1 MQNAYNNY
9 IKRQKQNATV
19 NFKEKVANSLNG
31 KALNTTTN
39 KVNKTPMGYGVT
51 TQNGGVAKLANPITT
66 PPVEHKATVTQSAG
80 SPKPVQLVEHKATLN
95 QNAGAP
101 RPVKSDSNA
110 VQPTTQPINQVTTQ
124 NVPQTTTQ
132 APVATPEGVAPATGE
147 GAVGMM
153 SQADINGVFNGQQTN
168 TITSEDKAIVD
179 ELAKDPNIIGRAYS
193 SKKTPQ
199 QMAQELLET
208 QKEQLQK
215 DWEQKQKE
223 LEEQKN
229 QLQSSYDQ
237 SVKDAENAYN
247 ESVDDLNEQ
256 RYKQREE
263 MNVSAVQRGIQYSP
277 QQLGLENVANI
288 NHNKNLAQASK
299 TRNELLNKLQI
310 ELGNAMANV
319 NLGFQDSVNK
329 YNSAVT
335 NLYADYQNKL
345 MDWAYNDEQTEEER
359 KWQEEQ
365 AEADRKFQQQ
375 MQDAQ
380 NKWQSGENALDRKN
394 SRSGGGYSGYS
405 YGGSRSYSAYKPY
418 SSSGSSYSARSMAE
432 LEDGLVNGDEDY
444 ENAYLKTFKDAS
456 ETIMDELNIG
466 TLHDVETKAEI
477 YKEQFDGEINYLK
490 SIGASQKVIDE
501 VEATRDVALT
511 NLYKK
516 SYARSTNTPYQEGDT
531 VYKPST
537 PVRQSYID
545 KTKSENGKRQYEYV
559 KKNLTDNKGLPK
571 KGNTET
577 WFKAVND
584 RNALDIHNKI
594 MSGAKTKTTTSKTK
608 TLATS
613 PLRDSSL
620 RQELKTTKT
629 KSNSNKSETKSKI
642 AKNLSKAK
650 TNAQKNTTKSTTA
663 KTKQNVVKSVNN
675 AKKNTAKAKT
685 NVKKNVAK
693 SVNNAKKN
701 SFSKTF
707 SKLKKNISKS
717 LKKLFK

>member
-9 IKRQKQNATV
+9 IKRQKQNATG
-19 NFKEKVANSLNG
+19 NFKEKVANSLSG

-51 TQNGGVAKLANPITT
+51 TQNGGVAKPTNPITT
-66 PPVEHKATVTQSAG
+66 PPVEHKATVTQS
-80 SPKPVQLVEHKATLN
+80 VN
-95 QNAGAP
+95 AP
-101 RPVKSDSNA
+101 RPVQSDSNA
-110 VQPTTQPINQVTTQ
+110 VQPTTQPINQITTQ

-132 APVATPEGVAPATGE
+132 APVATPDGVVPATGE

-153 SQADINGVFNGQQTN
+153 SQTDINSAFNGQQTN

-179 ELAKDPNIIGRAYS
+179 ELAKDPNIIGRAYA

-432 LEDGLVNGDEDY
+432 LEEGLTSGDEDY
-444 ENAYLKTFKDAS
+444 ENSYLATFKEQSTSLYNALDS
-456 ETIMDELNIG
+456 G
-466 TLHDVETKAEI
+466 TLSHVEDKASV
-477 YKEQFDGEINYLK
+477 YREQFDGEINYLK
-490 SIGASQKVIDE
+490 AIGASQKVIDE

-511 NLYKK
+511 RLYDKA
-516 SYARSTNTPYQEGDT
+516 YARSTNTPYQIGDT

-537 PVRQSYID
+537 PVKQEYID
-545 KTKSENGKRQYEYV
+545 KTKAENGKRKYDYV
-559 KKNLTDNKGLPK
+559 KKNLSDNKGLPK
-571 KGNTET
+571 KGNTDT

-594 MSGAKTKTTTSKTK
+594 MSGSKTKTTTSKTK
-608 TLATS
+608 AQPTS
-613 PLRDSSL
+613 PLRTPIKGGL
-620 RQELKTTKT
+620 RQELRTTT
-629 KSNSNKSETKSKI
+629 TTTNKTKSKI
-642 AKNLSKAK
+642 AQNLAKSKENAKRNTLKSTKAK
-650 TNAQKNTTKSTTA
+650 TS
-663 KTKQNVVKSVNN
+663 QNVKKSVTN
-675 AKKNTAKAKT
+675 AKKNVANSKT

-693 SVNNAKKN
+693 SINNAKKN

>member
-9 IKRQKQNATV
+9 IKRQKQNATG
-19 NFKEKVANSLNG
+19 NFKEKVANSLSG
-31 KALNTTTN
+31 KKINTTTN
-39 KVNKTPMGYGVT
+39 NVNKTPMGYGVT
-51 TQNGGVAKLANPITT
+51 TQNGGVAKPANPITT
-66 PPVEHKATVTQSAG
+66 PPVKQTTPVTPVTPST
-80 SPKPVQLVEHKATLN
+80 SDSKPVQ
-95 QNAGAP
+95 
-101 RPVKSDSNA
+101 PV
-110 VQPTTQPINQVTTQ
+110 TQPINQTPTQ
-124 NVPQTTTQ
+124 NTPQATTQ
-132 APVATPEGVAPATGE
+132 APVTTPEGVVPATGE

-153 SQADINGVFNGQQTN
+153 SQADINNAFNGQTTN

-179 ELAKDPNIIGRAYS
+179 ELAKDPNIIGRAYA

-208 QKEQLQK
+208 QKAQLQK

-223 LEEQKN
+223 LEEQKK

-237 SVKDAENAYN
+237 SVKDAENSYN
-247 ESVDDLNEQ
+247 ESVDDLNEH

-263 MNVSAVQRGIQYSP
+263 LNISGAQRGIQYSP
-277 QQLGLENVANI
+277 QFLGLENVANI

-345 MDWAYNDEQTEEER
+345 MDWAYNDQQTEDER
-359 KWQEEQ
+359 KWQEQQ

-375 MQDAQ
+375 MQEAQ
-380 NKWQSGENALDRKN
+380 NKWQSGENKLDRKN
-394 SRSGGGYSGYS
+394 GRSGGGYSGYS
-405 YGGSRSYSAYKPY
+405 YGGGRSYSAYKPY
-418 SSSGSSYSARSMAE
+418 SSSSSSYSARSMAE

-456 ETIMDELNIG
+456 DSIMNELNIG
-466 TLHDVETKAEI
+466 TLHDVETKADI
-477 YKEQFDGEINYLK
+477 YREQFDGEINYLK
-490 SIGASQKVIDE
+490 AIGASQKVIDE

-545 KTKSENGKRQYEYV
+545 KTKAENGKII
-559 KKNLTDNKGLPK
+559 D
-571 KGNTET
+571 
-577 WFKAVND
+577 
-584 RNALDIHNKI
+584 
-594 MSGAKTKTTTSKTK
+594 
-608 TLATS
+608 
-613 PLRDSSL
+613 
-620 RQELKTTKT
+620 
-629 KSNSNKSETKSKI
+629 
-642 AKNLSKAK
+642 
-650 TNAQKNTTKSTTA
+650 
-663 KTKQNVVKSVNN
+663 
-675 AKKNTAKAKT
+675 
-685 NVKKNVAK
+685 
-693 SVNNAKKN
+693 
-701 SFSKTF
+701 
-707 SKLKKNISKS
+707 
-717 LKKLFK
+717 

>member
-9 IKRQKQNATV
+9 IKRQKQNATG
-19 NFKEKVANSLNG
+19 NFKEKVANSLSG
-31 KALNTTTN
+31 KKLNTTTN
-39 KVNKTPMGYGVT
+39 NVNKTPMGYGVT
-51 TQNGGVAKLANPITT
+51 TQNGGVAKPTNPITT
-66 PPVEHKATVTQSAG
+66 PPVEHKATVS
-80 SPKPVQLVEHKATLN
+80 
-95 QNAGAP
+95 QNVNAP
-101 RPVKSDSNA
+101 RPVQSDSNA
-110 VQPTTQPINQVTTQ
+110 VQPTTQPINQAPVQ
-124 NVPQTTTQ
+124 NVPQSTTQ
-132 APVATPEGVAPATGE
+132 TPVATPEGVVPATGE

-153 SQADINGVFNGQQTN
+153 SQADINSAFNGQQTN

-179 ELAKDPNIIGRAYS
+179 ELAKDPNIIGRAYA

-345 MDWAYNDEQTEEER
+345 MDWAYNDQQTEDER
-359 KWQEEQ
+359 KWQEQQ

-375 MQDAQ
+375 MQEAQ

-394 SRSGGGYSGYS
+394 NRSGGGYSGYS
-405 YGGSRSYSAYKPY
+405 YGGGRSYSAYKPY
-418 SSSGSSYSARSMAE
+418 SSSGSSYSARSIAE

-456 ETIMDELNIG
+456 ETIIDELNIG
-466 TLHDVETKAEI
+466 TLHDVETKAKI
-477 YKEQFDGEINYLK
+477 YREQFDGEINYLK

-545 KTKSENGKRQYEYV
+545 KTKAENGKRQYEYV

-571 KGNTET
+571 KGNTDT

-594 MSGAKTKTTTSKTK
+594 MSGSKKKTTTTKTTTT
-608 TLATS
+608 
-613 PLRDSSL
+613 RND
-620 RQELKTTKT
+620 
-629 KSNSNKSETKSKI
+629 TKSKI
-642 AKNLSKAK
+642 AKNLAK
-650 TNAQKNTTKSTTA
+650 SGT
-663 KTKQNVVKSVNN
+663 N
-675 AKKNTAKAKT
+675 AKKNVTNAKANAKKNVANAKT

-693 SVNNAKKN
+693 SKVNVKKNVTKSKANVKKNVSNSIKNAKKN

>member
-1 MQNAYNNY
+1 
-9 IKRQKQNATV
+9 
-19 NFKEKVANSLNG
+19 
-31 KALNTTTN
+31 
-39 KVNKTPMGYGVT
+39 MGYGVT
-51 TQNGGVAKLANPITT
+51 TQNGGVAKPTNPITT
-66 PPVEHKATVTQSAG
+66 PPVKQQTYSVKQTTPVT
-80 SPKPVQLVEHKATLN
+80 PVT
-95 QNAGAP
+95 P
-101 RPVKSDSNA
+101 STSDSNA

-124 NVPQTTTQ
+124 NVPQSTTQ
-132 APVATPEGVAPATGE
+132 APVTTPEGVVPATGE

-153 SQADINGVFNGQQTN
+153 SQADINSAFNGQNTN
-168 TITSEDKAIVD
+168 IITSEDKAVVD
-179 ELAKDPNIIGRAYS
+179 ELAKDPIVMSRAYA

-208 QKEQLQK
+208 QKAQLQK

-237 SVKDAENAYN
+237 SVKDAENTYN

-319 NLGFQDSVNK
+319 NLGFQDSVNQ

-335 NLYADYQNKL
+335 NLYSDYQKQM
-345 MDWAYNDEQTEEER
+345 MDWAYNDQQTEEER
-359 KWQEEQ
+359 KWQEQQ

-375 MQDAQ
+375 MQEAQ
-380 NKWQSGENALDRKN
+380 NKWQSSENALDRKN
-394 SRSGGGYSGYS
+394 SRSSSGYSGYS
-405 YGGSRSYSAYKPY
+405 YGGSSRSYSAYKPY
-418 SSSGSSYSARSMAE
+418 SSSSSSYSARSMAE
-432 LEDGLVNGDEDY
+432 LEEGLTSGDEDY

-477 YKEQFDGEINYLK
+477 YKEQFDSEINYLK
-490 SIGASQKVIDE
+490 AIGASQKVIDE

-531 VYKPST
+531 VYKPLT

-545 KTKSENGKRQYEYV
+545 KTKAENGKRQYEYV
-559 KKNLTDNKGLPK
+559 KKNLTDSKGLPK
-571 KGNTET
+571 KGNVDT

-594 MSGAKTKTTTSKTK
+594 MSGSKTKTTTKTTTKKK
-608 TLATS
+608 TATAKQKALATS
-613 PLRDSSL
+613 PLRSGL
-620 RQELKTTKT
+620 RDELRPSITKKTTT
-629 KSNSNKSETKSKI
+629 KKNETKSKV
-642 AKNLSKAK
+642 AKNLTKK
-650 TNAQKNTTKSTTA
+650 TTTNKKTTTKKTTA
-663 KTKQNVVKSVNN
+663 KKQATSPLRSGLRPTLGSTTKKTTT
-675 AKKNTAKAKT
+675 KKTTTKKKT
-685 NVKKNVAK
+685 
-693 SVNNAKKN
+693 
-701 SFSKTF
+701 SFI
-707 SKLKKNISKS
+707 SKLKKSIS
-717 LKKLFK
+717 KLFK

>member
-9 IKRQKQNATV
+9 IKRQKQNATG
-19 NFKEKVANSLNG
+19 NFKEKVANSLSG
-31 KALNTTTN
+31 KKLNTTTN
-39 KVNKTPMGYGVT
+39 NVNKTPMGYGVT
-51 TQNGGVAKLANPITT
+51 TQNGGVAKPTNPITT
-66 PPVEHKATVTQSAG
+66 PPVEHKAIVTQSAG
-80 SPKPVQLVEHKATLN
+80 SPKPVQPVEHKATLN

-110 VQPTTQPINQVTTQ
+110 VQPTTQPINQVATQ

-132 APVATPEGVAPATGE
+132 APVATPEGVVPATGE

-405 YGGSRSYSAYKPY
+405 YGGGRSYSAYKPY

-571 KGNTET
+571 NGNTET

>member
-9 IKRQKQNATV
+9 IKRQKQNATG
-19 NFKEKVANSLNG
+19 NFKEKVVNSLSG
-31 KALNTTTN
+31 KKINTTTN
-39 KVNKTPMGYGVT
+39 NVNKTPMGYGAT
-51 TQNGGVAKLANPITT
+51 TQNGGVAKPTNPITT
-66 PPVEHKATVTQSAG
+66 PP
-80 SPKPVQLVEHKATLN
+80 VEHKATLN

-101 RPVKSDSNA
+101 RPVQSDSKP
-110 VQPTTQPINQVTTQ
+110 VQPTTQPINQVPVQ
-124 NVPQTTTQ
+124 NVPQSTTQ
-132 APVATPEGVAPATGE
+132 APVAIPEGVVPATSE

-153 SQADINGVFNGQQTN
+153 SQADINSAFNGQNTN
-168 TITSEDKAIVD
+168 IITSEDKAIVD
-179 ELAKDPNIIGRAYS
+179 ELAKDPNIIGRAYA

-208 QKEQLQK
+208 QKQQLQK

-345 MDWAYNDEQTEEER
+345 MDWAYNDQQTEDER
-359 KWQEEQ
+359 KWQEQQ

-405 YGGSRSYSAYKPY
+405 YGGGRSYSAYKPY

-432 LEDGLVNGDEDY
+432 LEDGLTSGDEDY
-444 ENAYLKTFKDAS
+444 ENAYLKTFADNS
-456 ETIMDELNIG
+456 SSISDELNIG
-466 TLHDVETKAEI
+466 TLNDVEIKAEI
-477 YKEQFDGEINYLK
+477 YKEQVDGEIAYAK
-490 SIGASQKVIDE
+490 SVGASQRVIDE
-501 VEATRDVALT
+501 MEAVRDETLM
-511 NLYKK
+511 NLYNQ
-516 SYARSTNTPYQEGDT
+516 SYARSTNTPYQLGDT
-531 VYKPST
+531 VYKSTT

-545 KTKSENGKRQYEYV
+545 KTKSENGQRKYNYI
-559 KKNLTDNKGLPK
+559 KNNLFDENTGLPK
-571 KGNTET
+571 NGNTVD
-577 WFKAVND
+577 WFKATND
-584 RNALDIHNKI
+584 RNALDVHNKI
-594 MSGAKTKTTTSKTK
+594 MNSSKN
-608 TLATS
+608 
-613 PLRDSSL
+613 
-620 RQELKTTKT
+620 KTTKT
-629 KSNSNKSETKSKI
+629 NTSKETTKPKTSIKVKVAKATTNKNVKKSVDN
-642 AKNLSKAK
+642 AKKNVSKAK
-650 TNAQKNTTKSTTA
+650 TN
-663 KTKQNVVKSVNN
+663 V
-675 AKKNTAKAKT
+675 KKNVEKAKT
-685 NVKKNVAK
+685 NVKKNVASAK
-693 SVNNAKKN
+693 SNVKKNVANSKSNVKKNVSNSIKNAKKN
-701 SFSKTF
+701 TVKSTLSKFKT
-707 SKLKKNISKS
+707 NISKS

>member
-9 IKRQKQNATV
+9 IKRQKQNATG
-19 NFKEKVANSLNG
+19 NFKEKVANSLSG
-31 KALNTTTN
+31 KKLNTITN
-39 KVNKTPMGYGVT
+39 NVNKTPMGYGVT
-51 TQNGGVAKLANPITT
+51 TQNGGVAKPTNPITT
-66 PPVEHKATVTQSAG
+66 PPVEHKAT
-80 SPKPVQLVEHKATLN
+80 LN
-95 QNAGAP
+95 QNTGAP
-101 RPVKSDSNA
+101 RPVQSDSKP
-110 VQPTTQPINQVTTQ
+110 VQPVTQPINQVTTQ

-132 APVATPEGVAPATGE
+132 APVTTPEGVIPATGE

-153 SQADINGVFNGQQTN
+153 SQTDINSAFNGQQTN

-179 ELAKDPNIIGRAYS
+179 ELAKDPNIIGRAYAS
-193 SKKTPQ
+193 NKTPQ

-345 MDWAYNDEQTEEER
+345 MDWAYNDQQTEDER
-359 KWQEEQ
+359 KWQEQQ

-375 MQDAQ
+375 MQEAQ

-405 YGGSRSYSAYKPY
+405 YGGGRSYSAYKPY
-418 SSSGSSYSARSMAE
+418 SGSGSSYSARSMAE

-466 TLHDVETKAEI
+466 TLHDVETKADI
-477 YKEQFDGEINYLK
+477 YREQFDGEINYLK

-531 VYKPST
+531 VYKPTT

-545 KTKSENGKRQYEYV
+545 KTKAENGKRQYEYV
-559 KKNLTDNKGLPK
+559 KKNLTDKKGLPK
-571 KGNTET
+571 KGNTEI

-594 MSGAKTKTTTSKTK
+594 MSGSKTKTTTKNKTAIAK
-608 TLATS
+608 QKALATS
-613 PLRDSSL
+613 PLRGGL
-620 RQELKTTKT
+620 RDELRPSITKKTTT
-629 KSNSNKSETKSKI
+629 KKSETKSKV
-642 AKNLSKAK
+642 AKNLTKK
-650 TNAQKNTTKSTTA
+650 TTTNNKTTA
-663 KTKQNVVKSVNN
+663 KNAT
-675 AKKNTAKAKT
+675 AKKQATSPLRSGLRPTLGSAPKKT
-685 NVKKNVAK
+685 TTKKTTT
-693 SVNNAKKN
+693 KKKT
-701 SFSKTF
+701 SFL
-707 SKLKKNISKS
+707 SKLKKSIS
-717 LKKLFK
+717 KLFK

>member
-9 IKRQKQNATV
+9 IKRQKQNATG
-19 NFKEKVANSLNG
+19 NFKEKVANSLSG
-31 KALNTTTN
+31 KKINTTTN
-39 KVNKTPMGYGVT
+39 NVNKTPMGYGVT
-51 TQNGGVAKLANPITT
+51 TQNGGVAKTTNPITT
-66 PPVEHKATVTQSAG
+66 PPVKQTTPVTPVTPST
-80 SPKPVQLVEHKATLN
+80 SDSKPVQ
-95 QNAGAP
+95 
-101 RPVKSDSNA
+101 PV
-110 VQPTTQPINQVTTQ
+110 TQPINQTPVQ
-124 NVPQTTTQ
+124 NVPQATTQ
-132 APVATPEGVAPATGE
+132 TPVATPEGVVPANTE

-153 SQADINGVFNGQQTN
+153 SQADINNAFNGQTTN

-179 ELAKDPNIIGRAYS
+179 ELAKDPNIIGRAYA

-208 QKEQLQK
+208 QKAQLQK

-223 LEEQKN
+223 LEEQKK

-237 SVKDAENAYN
+237 SVKDAENSYN
-247 ESVDDLNEQ
+247 ESVDDLNEH

-263 MNVSAVQRGIQYSP
+263 LNISGAQRGIQYSP
-277 QQLGLENVANI
+277 QFLGLENVANI

-319 NLGFQDSVNK
+319 NLGFQNSVNQ

-335 NLYADYQNKL
+335 NLYADYQKQM
-345 MDWAYNDEQTEEER
+345 MDWAYNDQQIADER
-359 KWQEEQ
+359 AWQEKQ

-375 MQDAQ
+375 MQEAQ
-380 NKWQSGENALDRKN
+380 NKWQSGENKLDRKN
-394 SRSGGGYSGYS
+394 GRSGGGYSGYS
-405 YGGSRSYSAYKPY
+405 YGGGRSYSAYKPY

-432 LEDGLVNGDEDY
+432 LEEGLVNGDEDY
-444 ENAYLKTFKDAS
+444 ENSYLKTFKDAS
-456 ETIMDELNIG
+456 DSIMNELNIG

-477 YKEQFDGEINYLK
+477 YKEKFDGEINYLK
-490 SIGASQKVIDE
+490 AIGASQKLIDE

-545 KTKSENGKRQYEYV
+545 KTKAENGKRQYEYV
-559 KKNLTDNKGLPK
+559 KKNLTDKKGLPK

-594 MSGAKTKTTTSKTK
+594 MSGSKTKTTTKKKTATEK
-608 TLATS
+608 QKKLATS
-613 PLRDSSL
+613 PLRSGL
-620 RQELKTTKT
+620 RDELRPSITKKTTT
-629 KSNSNKSETKSKI
+629 KKNETKSKV
-642 AKNLSKAK
+642 AKNLA
-650 TNAQKNTTKSTTA
+650 KNTKKTTTTK
-663 KTKQNVVKSVNN
+663 
-675 AKKNTAKAKT
+675 KAS
-685 NVKKNVAK
+685 VKKQATSPLRGGLRPTLG
-693 SVNNAKKN
+693 SVPKKTTTKKTTTKKKT
-701 SFSKTF
+701 SFL
-707 SKLKKNISKS
+707 SKLKKSIS
-717 LKKLFK
+717 KLFK

>member
-9 IKRQKQNATV
+9 IKRQKQNATG
-19 NFKEKVANSLNG
+19 NFKEKVANSLSG

-51 TQNGGVAKLANPITT
+51 TQNGGVAKPTNPITT
-66 PPVEHKATVTQSAG
+66 PPVEHKATV
-80 SPKPVQLVEHKATLN
+80 N
-95 QNAGAP
+95 QNVNAP

-110 VQPTTQPINQVTTQ
+110 VQPTTQPINQVATQ

-132 APVATPEGVAPATGE
+132 APVATPEGVVPATGE

-179 ELAKDPNIIGRAYS
+179 ELAKDPNIIGRAYAS
-193 SKKTPQ
+193 NKTPQ
-199 QMAQELLET
+199 QMAQELLEI

-359 KWQEEQ
+359 KWQEQQ

-375 MQDAQ
+375 MQEAQ

-394 SRSGGGYSGYS
+394 GRSGGGYSGYS
-405 YGGSRSYSAYKPY
+405 YGGGRSYSAYKPY
-418 SSSGSSYSARSMAE
+418 SSSGSSYSARSARE
-432 LEDGLVNGDEDY
+432 LEEGLVNGDEDY
-444 ENAYLKTFKDAS
+444 ENAYLATFKEQSTSLYNALDS
-456 ETIMDELNIG
+456 G
-466 TLHDVETKAEI
+466 TLNHVEDKADI
-477 YKEQFDGEINYLK
+477 YREQFDGEINYLK
-490 SIGASQKVIDE
+490 AIGASQKVIDE

-531 VYKPST
+531 VYKPTT

-545 KTKSENGKRQYEYV
+545 KTKAENGKRQYDYV
-559 KKNLTDNKGLPK
+559 KKNLMKKVSHKNSDGKTVTISVPK
-571 KGNTET
+571 KGNTDT

-594 MSGAKTKTTTSKTK
+594 MSGSKTKTTTSKTK

-620 RQELKTTKT
+620 RQELKTTT
-629 KSNSNKSETKSKI
+629 TTNKTKSKI
-642 AKNLSKAK
+642 AQNLAKAK

-663 KTKQNVVKSVNN
+663 KTKQNVAKSVNN

-685 NVKKNVAK
+685 NVKKNVSK
-693 SVNNAKKN
+693 SINNAKKN

>member
-9 IKRQKQNATV
+9 IKRQKQNATG
-19 NFKEKVANSLNG
+19 NFKEKVANSLSG
-31 KALNTTTN
+31 KKINTTTN
-39 KVNKTPMGYGVT
+39 NVNKTLMGYGVT
-51 TQNGGVAKLANPITT
+51 TQNGGVAKPTNPITT
-66 PPVEHKATVTQSAG
+66 PPVEHKAT
-80 SPKPVQLVEHKATLN
+80 LN
-95 QNAGAP
+95 KNAGAP
-101 RPVKSDSNA
+101 RPVQSDSKP
-110 VQPTTQPINQVTTQ
+110 VQPVTQPINQVTTQ
-124 NVPQTTTQ
+124 NVPQTITQ
-132 APVATPEGVAPATGE
+132 APVTTSEGVVPATGE

-153 SQADINGVFNGQQTN
+153 SQADINSAFNGQQTN

-179 ELAKDPNIIGRAYS
+179 ELAKDPNIIGRAYA

-208 QKEQLQK
+208 QKAQLQK

-237 SVKDAENAYN
+237 SVKDAENTYQ

-263 MNVSAVQRGIQYSP
+263 MNISAVQRGIQYSP

-345 MDWAYNDEQTEEER
+345 MDWAYNDQQTEDER
-359 KWQEEQ
+359 KWQEQQ

-375 MQDAQ
+375 MQEAQ

-405 YGGSRSYSAYKPY
+405 YGGSSRSYSAYKPY
-418 SSSGSSYSARSMAE
+418 SSSGSSYSARSMSE
-432 LEDGLVNGDEDY
+432 LEEGLVNGDEDY
-444 ENAYLKTFKDAS
+444 ENAYLKTFKEQSTSLYNALDY
-456 ETIMDELNIG
+456 G
-466 TLHDVETKAEI
+466 TLNHVEDKAEI
-477 YKEQFDGEINYLK
+477 YREQFDGEINYLK
-490 SIGASQKVIDE
+490 AIGASQKVIDE

-511 NLYKK
+511 RLYDKA
-516 SYARSTNTPYQEGDT
+516 YARSTNTPYQIGDT

-537 PVRQSYID
+537 PVSKEYID
-545 KTKSENGKRQYEYV
+545 KTKAENEKRKYDYV
-559 KKNLTDNKGLPK
+559 KKNLIDNNGLPK
-571 KGNTET
+571 KGNIET
-577 WFKAVND
+577 WFKAVNN

-594 MSGAKTKTTTSKTK
+594 MSGSKTKTTTKKKTATAK
-608 TLATS
+608 QKALATS
-613 PLRDSSL
+613 PLRGGL
-620 RQELKTTKT
+620 RDELRPSITKKTTT
-629 KSNSNKSETKSKI
+629 KKNETKSKV
-642 AKNLSKAK
+642 AKNLA
-650 TNAQKNTTKSTTA
+650 KNTKKTTTTK
-663 KTKQNVVKSVNN
+663 
-675 AKKNTAKAKT
+675 KAT
-685 NVKKNVAK
+685 VKKQATSPLRSGLRPTLG
-693 SVNNAKKN
+693 SVPKKTTTKKTTTKKKT
-701 SFSKTF
+701 SFI
-707 SKLKKNISKS
+707 SKLKKSIS
-717 LKKLFK
+717 KLFK